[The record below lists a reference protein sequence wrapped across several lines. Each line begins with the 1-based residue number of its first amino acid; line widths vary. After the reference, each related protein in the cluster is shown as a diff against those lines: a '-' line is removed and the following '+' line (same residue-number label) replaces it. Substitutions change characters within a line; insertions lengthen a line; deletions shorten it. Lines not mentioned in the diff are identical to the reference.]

1 MFVAEEKK
9 NGKGKGGKYF
19 ETENIFLQR
28 RELKWRRKRKK
39 IFGKGKRDNNQTNKQ
54 TIWLLSQWTME
65 G

>member
-39 IFGKGKRDNNQTNKQ
+39 IFGKGKYPFFGGEEKRRK
-54 TIWLLSQWTME
+54 E
-65 G
+65 K

>member
-28 RELKWRRKRKK
+28 RELKWRRKT
-39 IFGKGKRDNNQTNKQ
+39 GQQPNKQ
-54 TIWLLSQWTME
+54 TNNMATQPMDHGRLR
-65 G
+65 